1 MKRLFF
7 SITLVIIVL
16 FFACKDE
23 KIRNDEA
30 NNKVTATHL
39 NQLIQAVKANRDSVN
54 MRLQLVD
61 ALDSAAQYKDAVAQM
76 DSLILKDSLNNGLW
90 QRMGLLLEH
99 AKDTT
104 LAIRAYTRSVNIYP
118 ATDAQLYLA
127 NLLAERKDPLCLKI
141 VNGLSKQTAERSV
154 NASCDFI
161 AGVYNARIN
170 QSQQAIMLFDRC
182 IQQNIKY
189 TEAYIEKGQILL
201 AQKKITEALKVF
213 ETCSA
218 ANQTY
223 ADGYYYQ
230 AECYELLNK
239 KEEAIANYQ
248 KSLTF
253 DANLQE
259 AKDALKRL
267 K

>member
-1 MKRLFF
+1 MKPLIFLAVVAAMFF
-7 SITLVIIVL
+7 LPS
-16 FFACKDE
+16 CKDE
-23 KIRNDEA
+23 QTKAKDASTNA
-30 NNKVTATHL
+30 VATHIL
-39 NQLIQAVKANRDSVN
+39 QLKQAVKANPDSATL
-54 MRLQLVD
+54 RLDLVD
-61 ALDSAAQYKDAVAQM
+61 ALDSAAQYQEAVAQM
-76 DSLILKDSLNNGLW
+76 DSLIIKDSVNNSLW
-90 QRMGLLLEH
+90 QRMGLLFEH

-118 ATDAQLYLA
+118 AADAQLYLA
-127 NLLAERKDPLCLKI
+127 NLLAERRDPLCLQI
-141 VNGLSKQTAERSV
+141 VNSLSRQTPERAV

-170 QSQQAIMLFDRC
+170 QPQQAIMLFDRC

-201 AQKKITEALKVF
+201 DQKKIAEALKVF

-230 AECYELLNK
+230 AKCYELLNK

-253 DANLQE
+253 DANLKE
-259 AKDALKRL
+259 AEAALKRL